1 MNYLLLVHEQAYQ
14 PAKKSIANNI
24 QQENYYSETLKTFNM
39 LLDTLEPYFIWEF
52 LTKNLDTI
60 LNQQQDQNSLTAKVT
75 MEQLCSIINML
86 LDISSLESSTDIQ
99 SEHLPEMLYRL
110 IKIMNNNIEKLT
122 PIQTTLCIEILLK
135 ILKNIIPTDTN
146 HHLSI
151 FYRSNSAQEQILDS
165 NLTDSD
171 TEDENESSLSHL
183 HKLQNPILIIEQQD
197 SHVIE
202 RLLHQMVR
210 KVEKQIY
217 KFSEKKLSQS
227 STKTISESINH
238 IEKSIKLYKIFFHR
252 FIFTYFIDKNQIL
265 TTDQF
270 QIIYS
275 IIRNKTNDNL
285 LAIFNHYQQC
295 NEFDF
300 KLNEN
305 IDQYKT
311 AFEDC
316 CKLLIEFCYF
326 SRQSSINDPSKGIKK
341 NPAWDFPNRF
351 AVVGKTDIDDWLID
365 LCILALCKTGHF
377 SFQTIALSVLIELF
391 DNALKMKKSTDNV
404 TNSLSLFLNETD
416 FFQYI
421 IAYLWEYLSEKYNR
435 EYNLKAAYSLL
446 ILHSML
452 PNNLCEDLVS
462 HQLSFI
468 NQKQFSIDI
477 NIIEGY
483 KRFFKLWHSTRDL
496 SNITKSFQQCLIHA
510 LSILKESDHHCLKS
524 MVQQWIY
531 DCFIRGKTRFF
542 DYIFEIFFSF

>member
-1 MNYLLLVHEQAYQ
+1 M
-14 PAKKSIANNI
+14 
-24 QQENYYSETLKTFNM
+24 
-39 LLDTLEPYFIWEF
+39 
-52 LTKNLDTI
+52 
-60 LNQQQDQNSLTAKVT
+60 
-75 MEQLCSIINML
+75 
-86 LDISSLESSTDIQ
+86 
-99 SEHLPEMLYRL
+99 
-110 IKIMNNNIEKLT
+110 
-122 PIQTTLCIEILLK
+122 
-135 ILKNIIPTDTN
+135 
-146 HHLSI
+146 
-151 FYRSNSAQEQILDS
+151 
-165 NLTDSD
+165 
-171 TEDENESSLSHL
+171 
-183 HKLQNPILIIEQQD
+183 
-197 SHVIE
+197 
-202 RLLHQMVR
+202 
-210 KVEKQIY
+210 
-217 KFSEKKLSQS
+217 
-227 STKTISESINH
+227 
-238 IEKSIKLYKIFFHR
+238 
-252 FIFTYFIDKNQIL
+252 
-265 TTDQF
+265 
-270 QIIYS
+270 
-275 IIRNKTNDNL
+275 
-285 LAIFNHYQQC
+285 
-295 NEFDF
+295 
-300 KLNEN
+300 
-305 IDQYKT
+305 
-311 AFEDC
+311 
-316 CKLLIEFCYF
+316 
-326 SRQSSINDPSKGIKK
+326 
-341 NPAWDFPNRF
+341 
-351 AVVGKTDIDDWLID
+351 D

-404 TNSLSLFLNETD
+404 TNSFSLFLNETD